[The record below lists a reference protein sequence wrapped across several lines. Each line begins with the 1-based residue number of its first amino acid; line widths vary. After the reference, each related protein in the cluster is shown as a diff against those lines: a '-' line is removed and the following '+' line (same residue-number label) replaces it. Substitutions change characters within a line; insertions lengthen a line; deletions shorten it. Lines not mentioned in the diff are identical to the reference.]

1 MRRLRDSRVRRTSS
15 LPAIGALVN
24 EPAYAELVK
33 EFGHPRVV
41 EALRV
46 QVAAERGVGAEEVD
60 VFERVVRVR
69 AMLRASVAPRLR
81 RVINATGVILHT
93 NLGRAPLSR
102 AAVDA
107 LAVAAGYSNLE
118 LDLDSGRRG
127 ERAVLVSGLLAQLFG
142 CEAALVVNNNA
153 AAILLALTSLCKGKE
168 VIVSRGQQVEIG
180 GSFRMPD
187 VMRLSGARM
196 IEVGTTNRTRQDDYE
211 QAITSRTAALLR
223 VHTSNFHVEGFTEAT
238 SPAEM
243 AAVARAHELLL
254 IDDLGSGATEPIA
267 DEPTVADSLQHSDV
281 VTFSGD
287 KLFGGPQAGIV
298 LGHGESGA
306 AAVKKMSRHPLA
318 RAVRIDKLTLAALEA
333 TLRQR
338 LAGRLDD
345 IPVERMIKASVDD
358 VRRRAAMWSVKLDER
373 GVRATLVAGESAVGG
388 GSVPGHSLPT
398 VLLALRGPAS
408 RLAAALRHGEPP
420 VIARIEKDACCLDPR
435 TVLRGEDET
444 LIDAVEV
451 AVRSLASPNST
462 APPPDLPLKGEGNTV
477 Q

>member
-1 MRRLRDSRVRRTSS
+1 
-15 LPAIGALVN
+15 VN
-24 EPAYAELVK
+24 QPAYAELVS
-33 EFGHPRVV
+33 EFGHARVV
-41 EALRV
+41 EAIRE
-46 QVAAERGVGAEEVD
+46 QVDAERQGEETSGPERVMLVGA
-60 VFERVVRVR
+60 
-69 AMLRASVAPRLR
+69 ALRAAVAPRLR

-127 ERAVLVSGLLAQLFG
+127 ERASLLSGLLAQLFG
-142 CEAALVVNNNA
+142 CEAAFAVNNNA
-153 AAILLALTSLCKGKE
+153 AAILLALTALCKGKE

-196 IEVGTTNRTRQDDYE
+196 VEVGTTNRTRKDDYE
-211 QAITSRTAALLR
+211 HAITPRSAAILR
-223 VHTSNFHVEGFTEAT
+223 VHTSNFRVEGFTESA
-238 SPAEM
+238 SLAEM
-243 AAVARAHELLL
+243 AAIAHAHDVLL
-254 IDDLGSGATEPIA
+254 IDDLGSGAAEPIA
-267 DEPTVADSLQHSDV
+267 DEPTVAESLQHSDV

-298 LGHGESGA
+298 LGRGEAGA

-338 LAGRLDD
+338 LTGRMGE
-345 IPVERMIKASVDD
+345 IPVERMIRAPVAD
-358 VRRRAAMWSVKLDER
+358 VRRRAAMWSVKLEER
-373 GVRATLVAGESAVGG
+373 GVPVTLVPGESAIGG
-388 GSVPGHSLPT
+388 GSVPGHGLPT
-398 VLLALRGPAS
+398 MLLSISGPAS

-435 TVLRGEDET
+435 TVLKGEDET

-451 AVRSLASPNST
+451 AVRSVRL
-462 APPPDLPLKGEGNTV
+462 
-477 Q
+477 